1 MTRRLVLFGV
11 LVCAAA
17 VVALVVP
24 LGVAASDTVRDG
36 AIDGAQ
42 ARSQETAVLISGAR
56 AASVEALLPGSPST
70 PGTLT
75 VVLPDDAVL
84 GAELGPASEPAV
96 SAARTGRAVTV
107 DTGGG
112 VVAASP
118 ATGPD
123 GTSVALVTLDAAELR
138 AGVGPSL
145 AALAMAGAVLM
156 AAAVATAVTLAR
168 RTTAPLTDLKG
179 VALELAEGTLD
190 ARAAPSGVPEI
201 AEVGVA
207 LNRLAGRVQEL
218 LAEERRSSADL
229 AHRLRTPLT
238 ALMVDLDA
246 VHDEDVKE
254 RLRDDLDAVHT
265 SVDEIITSHRRPER
279 EGVRAWCDAV
289 EVVADRTAFWAVLA
303 EDQQRELVVRLAPG
317 PLPVRLAREDLEAA
331 IDIIVQNVF
340 VHTPE
345 GTGMTVEVK
354 AGADGRVHVVV
365 EDAGPG
371 WADATNLRR
380 GSTGLGLDIVA
391 RTAAASG
398 GELRRDTSLA
408 GGARIVLTLGSPAD

>member
-1 MTRRLVLFGV
+1 
-11 LVCAAA
+11 
-17 VVALVVP
+17 
-24 LGVAASDTVRDG
+24 
-36 AIDGAQ
+36 
-42 ARSQETAVLISGAR
+42 VLISGAR